1 MSCNTC
7 VKINPLPECLAS
19 GQDLILTG
27 LTVADNEDVGYIS
40 LTDIATGRKD
50 YLPFTEVGDTA
61 IEIELTDFMPL
72 MDHPYEIVLLGQ
84 SMEAIPFTL
93 TNPDS
98 TTEEGC
104 CLEFG
109 IMPNLVW
116 SGGDLNLSSTTCQV

>member
-1 MSCNTC
+1 MSCKTC
-7 VKINPLPECLAS
+7 VKINSIPECLEDS
-19 GQDLILTG
+19 QELILTG
-27 LTVADNEDVGYIS
+27 ISVADNDDVVYIT
-40 LTDIATGRKD
+40 LKDVATGRKD
-50 YLPFTEVGDTA
+50 YLPFTEVGDTG

-93 TNPDS
+93 TNPDL

-109 IMPNLVW
+109 IMSGLTWGGGNLE
-116 SGGDLNLSSTTCQV
+116 LSSTTCQV

>member
-50 YLPFTEVGDTA
+50 YLPFTEVGDTE

-72 MDHPYEIVLLGQ
+72 MDHTYEIVLLGQ

-104 CLEFG
+104 CIEFNVMPKLEFA
-109 IMPNLVW
+109 
-116 SGGDLNLSSTTCQV
+116 GGNFEMSSVSCEV